1 MSNVLFALWMAL
13 SVGLL
18 LLFFYAA
25 FLNLRNRHV
34 RNVDLGELIPSFLP
48 VNVDN
53 LAGLIAAAQEPHS
66 KEDPQEELRRVQLTL
81 ECLRRMTPTA
91 ALLQRLRYT
100 QVHHTN
106 PLICELVAGK
116 IDPAV
121 HLRP

>member
-66 KEDPQEELRRVQLTL
+66 KEDPQEELRRVPLPL
-81 ECLRRMTPTA
+81 KSPPRMTPNPP
-91 ALLQRLRYT
+91 LLPRLRH
-100 QVHHTN
+100 QPIHHPHPPIPT
-106 PLICELVAGK
+106 LARGR
-116 IDPAV
+116 
-121 HLRP
+121 LRPD